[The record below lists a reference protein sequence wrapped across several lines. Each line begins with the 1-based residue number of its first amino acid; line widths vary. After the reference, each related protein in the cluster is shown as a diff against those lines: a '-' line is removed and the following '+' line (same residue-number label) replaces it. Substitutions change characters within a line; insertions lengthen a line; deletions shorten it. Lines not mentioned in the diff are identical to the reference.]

1 MRSALWLALLVI
13 IPWHALAEAPR
24 VVVSIK
30 PLHSLA
36 AALLNGIA
44 DPELLL
50 DGSATP
56 HSHAMR
62 PSMQRTLHQADVVVW
77 VGPELEGFLA
87 KPLSVLPDRV
97 RVIGLLDD
105 TNGLL
110 RLPLTADEKDG
121 HGHSGHG
128 HDRHATHD
136 ELAYDPHIWLSPANA
151 RAMAQRMATAFA
163 PFANAETLKKNLA
176 ALDQE
181 LAALETAI
189 AAQLSP
195 LRDRPFVVFHP
206 AYNYFVEA
214 FGLRQPGIVTIAPEL
229 GTSARHLSHL
239 REEIAEDGAVC
250 VFREPQFSDRS
261 IAALVR
267 GTDLRAGVLDPL
279 GVDITPGPKAYA
291 AILKALAASMANC
304 LSPRAS

>member
-1 MRSALWLALLVI
+1 MRSLLWLALAIV
-13 IPWHALAEAPR
+13 IPWHALAEVPR

-30 PLHSLA
+30 PLHSIA
-36 AALLNGIA
+36 AALLDGIA
-44 DPELLL
+44 KPELIL
-50 DGSATP
+50 DGGSTP

-62 PSMQRTLHQADVVVW
+62 PSTQRMLHQADVIVW
-77 VGPELEGFLA
+77 VGPELEGFLV
-87 KPLSVLPDRV
+87 KPLSVLSDRV
-97 RVIGLLDD
+97 RVVGLLDD
-105 TNGLL
+105 TNGLH
-110 RLPLTADEKDG
+110 RLPLAPAEKDSHGHGG
-121 HGHSGHG
+121 HGHAHNGH
-128 HDRHATHD
+128 AAHD

-151 RAMAQRMATAFA
+151 RAMARRMATAFA

-181 LAALETAI
+181 LAALETTI
-189 AAQLSP
+189 SAQLSP

-214 FGLRQPGIVTIAPEL
+214 FGLHQPGIVTISPEL

-239 REEIAEDGAVC
+239 REEIAEAGAVC

-267 GTDLRAGVLDPL
+267 GTNLRAGVLDPL
-279 GVDITPGPKAYA
+279 GVDISPGPKAYA
-291 AILKALAASMANC
+291 EMLNALAASMADC
-304 LSPRAS
+304 LGP